1 MKRKPVR
8 GKRLRN
14 TKNGKVSGGSGGSRK
29 HAVADAP
36 VSNTRSKPPIN
47 KPPSGMPSAAQL
59 RRSGKLF
66 EAFVKLQARLRSPEG
81 CPWDR
86 EQTHDSLRK
95 YLVEETYEVLDALDS
110 GAPEKLQDELGDLLL
125 QILFHAD
132 IAREAGK
139 FDVADVIEHVHEKM
153 VRRHPHVFGNVKA
166 STSREV
172 LTNWQQIKAEELRVA
187 QRKSGAGQGD
197 TASEQQRSILDEVSK
212 KLPAL
217 LEAQQVSRRAAKI
230 GFDWSDTEGVLAKC
244 VEEVD
249 EIREALAAKRDP
261 ELEGEVGDLLFS
273 CVNLARRLG
282 LDAEITLKK
291 ANRKFRQRFKEME
304 KLSFAEGNKL
314 AAMSAQE
321 LDRLWRSAKRS
332 ADL

>member
-1 MKRKPVR
+1 M
-8 GKRLRN
+8 
-14 TKNGKVSGGSGGSRK
+14 
-29 HAVADAP
+29 
-36 VSNTRSKPPIN
+36 
-47 KPPSGMPSAAQL
+47 
-59 RRSGKLF
+59 
-66 EAFVKLQARLRSPEG
+66 KLQARLRSPEG